1 MVGGLGSQV
10 SADSRV
16 NLEYCLVSV
25 SHKIHSVVADRQDEL
40 HGRQLSYEV
49 GDPEMAKLE
58 WPLEATFR
66 QDLPP
71 SQVLRRRRARALTE
85 RGGRPGTR
93 SFRPRCTEGS
103 GSAPTSGGSPSRP
116 CCWVPARRGPPRNRT
131 SVWDGREGRGFT
143 RRRSCGSRVVLTRFS
158 CTRSAGVSASAG
170 DLVQMWRAPN
180 RCGPRFAREGAERRL
195 IVVER

>member
-1 MVGGLGSQV
+1 MDPCLLTAPGSPPSQNLHLLPDALNRVSTTPIATRSPAHALALRDLEAFDSGGAGCRHDRSPRRPSCRTLVDLDRAVRASAPRSAALPPPVEPINGDSRE
-10 SADSRV
+10 SDHGGRGADSRV

-93 SFRPRCTEGS
+93 SR
-103 GSAPTSGGSPSRP
+103 
-116 CCWVPARRGPPRNRT
+116 
-131 SVWDGREGRGFT
+131 
-143 RRRSCGSRVVLTRFS
+143 
-158 CTRSAGVSASAG
+158 
-170 DLVQMWRAPN
+170 
-180 RCGPRFAREGAERRL
+180 
-195 IVVER
+195 